1 MADLGG
7 RGRRWLRELVLV
19 AGDDPDR
26 TLAIWR
32 SGKVADDKDRAV
44 SASIPGSAG
53 WSLRGLICA
62 GTTPGPNAFADL
74 VSLLAM
80 WHQARKMLA
89 ESEVRVV
96 ARSAEL
102 DLLQAIGRAAAEARA
117 PETLFASVI
126 SVLERTEDFDVF
138 LVGHVMPGVPE
149 TPAYVSRPFTDEYLD
164 RLAGLS
170 ARFLGVGQ
178 SSNAVRRVE
187 TRHYDGARGEREEF
201 REEDVVLLPLM
212 RRGAPVACWVVVPSF
227 DGGESQLRLLYS
239 ASNQVAMHLD
249 RILTVREAEADRFR
263 AIVDSM
269 PQGVMLVDAGMG
281 IVQTNHA
288 AREMLALAGLEGSPG
303 KADVIE
309 RLGLRPLVDRVR
321 SQGRSHDDGEVAFD
335 GDQVWSV
342 TVSSIRDDVVG
353 PDGFVVVLSDITDR
367 RRMQQQLA
375 QSEKMSSLGQLISG
389 VAHELNNPLATLL
402 GYAQLL
408 RPRANDSK
416 QARQLDILRR
426 EADRCR
432 RIVHNLLSFARRR
445 EPESRPISLNEVV
458 EQAVA
463 LLAYHMRVHDIAV
476 HVDLSPELPAIR
488 GDAHE
493 LQQVMVN
500 LLTNAQQAI
509 REVRERGTIKIR
521 TAVAEGGGIAL
532 DVVDDGPGIPE
543 TARRRIFDPFF
554 TTKPAGDGTGLG
566 LSLVYGIVSAH
577 GGKIEAVGCEPHGTM
592 FQLHFPRDV
601 ERTAVAAPSPV
612 LVGPPVTSSARILVV
627 DDEEPVAR
635 LICDTLQEEGHLTRR
650 ACDGVSA
657 LKLVADDRF
666 DLIIADFKMPGMDG
680 DRLHDELRKV
690 APQLARRMILTTG
703 DTLGAEPA
711 RLARRTGAEIL
722 PKPFDLDELRRRVR
736 ERLEPED

>member
-7 RGRRWLRELVLV
+7 RSRSWLRELALV

-26 TLAIWR
+26 TLAVWR
-32 SGKVADDKDRAV
+32 SGAPRDEEDRSV
-44 SASIPGSAG
+44 SSTVPGGAG
-53 WSLRGLICA
+53 WSLKGLVCA
-62 GTTPGPNAFADL
+62 GKTPAPSAIADTASRL
-74 VSLLAM
+74 GM
-80 WHQARKMLA
+80 WQQARTMLA
-89 ESEVRVV
+89 ESDVRAI

-102 DLLQAIGRAAAEARA
+102 DVLQAIGRAAAEARS
-117 PETLFASVI
+117 PEALFASVI

-138 LVGHVMPGVPE
+138 LVGHVMSGVPE
-149 TPAYVSRPFTDEYLD
+149 TPAYVSRPFADEHLD
-164 RLAGLS
+164 RLARLS
-170 ARFLGVGQ
+170 AKFLGVEEPSIPIRQ
-178 SSNAVRRVE
+178 LE
-187 TRHYDGARGEREEF
+187 TRHYDAARGEREEL
-201 REEDVVLLPLM
+201 REEDVILLPLM
-212 RRGAPVACWVVVPSF
+212 RRGSPVACWVVVPSF

-239 ASNQVAMHLD
+239 AVNQVAMHLD

-281 IVQTNHA
+281 ILQTNHA
-288 AREMLALAGLEGSPG
+288 ARAMLVSAGLDGAPG
-303 KADVIE
+303 QADVIE

-321 SQGRSHDDGEVAFD
+321 SEGRSHEDGEVAFD

-353 PDGFVVVLSDITDR
+353 SDGFVVVLSDITDR
-367 RRMQQQLA
+367 RRMQKQLA

-408 RPRANDSK
+408 RPQANDSK
-416 QARQLDILRR
+416 QAQQLDILRR

-445 EPESRPISLNEVV
+445 EPESRPVSLNEVV

-476 HVDLSPELPAIR
+476 QVELSSELPAMR

-509 REVRERGTIKIR
+509 REVRERGAIEIR
-521 TAVAEGGGIAL
+521 TSAVEDGGIVL
-532 DVVDDGPGIPE
+532 DIVDDGPGIPE
-543 TARRRIFDPFF
+543 TTRQRIFDPFF

-577 GGKIEAVGCEPHGTM
+577 GGKIEALGREPHGTT
-592 FQLHFPRDV
+592 FRLQFPRDV
-601 ERTAVAAPSPV
+601 ERTRVATPAPVPV
-612 LVGPPVTSSARILVV
+612 ASAAMQAARILVV

-650 ACDGVSA
+650 ACDGASA
-657 LKLVADDRF
+657 LKLVAGDRF

-680 DRLHDELRKV
+680 DRLYDELRQV
-690 APQLARRMILTTG
+690 APQLARRLILTTG

-711 RLARRTGAEIL
+711 RLARRTGVEIL
-722 PKPFDLDELRRRVR
+722 SKPFDLEELRSRVR
-736 ERLEPED
+736 ARLEAEV